1 MISKYIIQCG
11 LITLLTLVGATSLY
25 LLSGDIANFMLT
37 HHYVKDSNTL
47 FLNPDGE
54 LNIFMSLAAPI
65 LAGCATAIIT
75 LIITLQCESKTGL
88 HFCNLEKKPPSKKQ
102 LNKTAKN
109 VLTLIKTQ
117 ELCVILFTLL
127 AALSCFPYTP
137 LFQIDFLFVF
147 MCSFIVIMGHSCVL
161 KKYYA
166 FLLSNTNDK
175 ELENEINDSSQNVFL
190 EFDNNQL
197 YYSTE
202 EKSGDTTVEKK
213 IAILADE
220 KYVRV

>member
-1 MISKYIIQCG
+1 MFSKYILQCG

-37 HHYVKDSNTL
+37 HHYVKDSNSL

-54 LNIFMSLAAPI
+54 LSILNSLVAPI
-65 LAGCATAIIT
+65 FAGCATAIIT

-88 HFCNLEKKPPSKKQ
+88 HFCNLENKPTSKKQ
-102 LNKTAKN
+102 LNQTAKN

-127 AALSCFPYTP
+127 SALSCLPYTP
-137 LFQIDFLFVF
+137 LFQIEYLFVL
-147 MCSFIVIMGHSCVL
+147 MCGFIVTMGHSCVL
-161 KKYYA
+161 KKYNS

-175 ELENEINDSSQNVFL
+175 ELENEINDSSQNFFL

-197 YYSTE
+197 YFSK
-202 EKSGDTTVEKK
+202 EKKKGNSTVEKK

-220 KYVRV
+220 KYVRA